1 MGHSLSRLKRVL
13 IFQGIIP
20 RGASYYITSSRLYIA
35 ASFSK
40 LDTSAPFLI
49 SIICARQF
57 PKTNLLKRRKSK
69 GIIFWNLTSPRETG
83 RSKTPKP
90 VLVKRRKPQNS
101 ASRKL
106 VAAQVSNSKELRNP
120 RASSQPL
127 GQLLLSESGGNGQII
142 VQYFADITLRRVFT
156 TLFTVLWLDCKV

>member
-1 MGHSLSRLKRVL
+1 MRRT
-13 IFQGIIP
+13 
-20 RGASYYITSSRLYIA
+20 TSHRRDYTSPHH
-35 ASFSK
+35 FSK
-40 LDTSAPFLI
+40 LEISAPFST

-90 VLVKRRKPQNS
+90 VLVKRRKPQNA

-142 VQYFADITLRRVFT
+142 VQYFEDLTLRRVLT
-156 TLFTVLWLDCKV
+156 HSIYRVMASLQSMK